1 MSDEGPKIL
10 GVDEQKARQ
19 ASIAASLNQAGFFYR
34 FISEKK
40 KLTQAVKQLSPQLII
55 LYDEPGSMLVSE
67 ALDLLAQDVATATVP
82 IALMCQDQTE
92 QPFVNGLRTGVVTFL
107 SLPFDPRMHP
117 AELKLLLGDLT
128 TRRGMSSGHLDTVGL
143 SRLAEHMRRT
153 KRSGKLTI
161 QATGAPVG
169 EVTFAL
175 GRVES
180 ARFGKHSG
188 VEALVLM
195 VAQKT
200 GDWSFSEVGG
210 GDGAGVV
217 IEFGEDSG
225 GATEEEIS
233 VVIGTALEEAPS
245 QPFEM
250 GLVAPAI
257 APVTAAAPPARASKL
272 LLVDDDEALCRMFS
286 TLFTKHG
293 FTVTIKE
300 DGVEGFAAA
309 QVAPYDAVIADLNM
323 PRLDGWGMLKLL
335 REDVR
340 TRELPIAFLSCHDD
354 YREKLRATN
363 AGAQAYFSKGGR
375 LDALVGQVRKLL
387 EPRALVAQL
396 IDSKKNSPVSVG
408 TVGPQWLAEML
419 AERRFSGRLDA
430 KDNFAEYRLFFEEGR
445 PVHATAAA
453 GRFTAE
459 GERAFNAFIA
469 SRGAE
474 GALNFGTHPAPPS
487 LQLPLADLLARARE
501 LLNDNER
508 RAREGMMV
516 GANEIQVDPDLY
528 HVYQMVGPKQSLEVA
543 RLICEERVPPREVI
557 ARVELSPVEIEET
570 LKDLVRRGVVTL
582 RK

>member
-1 MSDEGPKIL
+1 MSDGPKIL
-10 GVDEQKARQ
+10 GVDEQKPRQ
-19 ASIAASLNQAGFFYR
+19 AGIAASLNQAGFFYR
-34 FISEKK
+34 FISDKK
-40 KLTQAVKQLSPQLII
+40 KLPQALRQLSPQLVI
-55 LYDEPGSMLVSE
+55 LYDEPGSPLVSE
-67 ALDLLAQDVATATVP
+67 ALDTLAQDVSFASVP
-82 IALMCQDQTE
+82 VALMCNDQGE
-92 QPFVNGLRTGVVTFL
+92 QQFVNGLRTGVVTFL
-107 SLPFDPRMHP
+107 SAPFDPGLHP
-117 AELKLLLGDLT
+117 AELKLLLGELT
-128 TRRGMSSGHLDTVGL
+128 TRRGVSSGHSDSQGL
-143 SRLAEHMRRT
+143 NRLAEHIRRT
-153 KRSGKLTI
+153 KRSGKLTL
-161 QATGAPVG
+161 QAPRQPPG

-195 VAQKT
+195 VAQPSA
-200 GDWSFSEVGG
+200 DWTFSEVGG

-217 IEFGEDSG
+217 IEVGDEGGG
-225 GATEEEIS
+225 GAEEE
-233 VVIGTALEEAPS
+233 VAVIVGTELPEAAP

-250 GLVAPAI
+250 GLMPPPVAAS
-257 APVTAAAPPARASKL
+257 AAQGADAGRL

-293 FTVTIKE
+293 FVVTVKE

-387 EPRALVAQL
+387 EPRAQLVQRLATGK
-396 IDSKKNSPVSVG
+396 DTHVSVG
-408 TVGPQWLAEML
+408 LVGPQWLAETL
-419 AERRFSGRLDA
+419 AEKGFSGRLDA
-430 KDNFAEYRLFFEEGR
+430 KDNFAEYHLFFERGR
-445 PVHATAAA
+445 PTHATAVA
-453 GRFTAE
+453 GRFSAD
-459 GERAFNAFIA
+459 GERAFNAFVA

-474 GALNFGTHPAPPS
+474 GSLSFGDFPAPAT
-487 LQLPLADLLARARE
+487 LHLPLADLLARARE

-516 GANEIQVDPDLY
+516 GATEIQVDPDLY
-528 HVYQMVGPKQSLEVA
+528 HVYRMVGPKQSLEVA